1 MRFEPDIWGGLHVLC
16 QGHQATCFSRHGL
29 SASIQVEN
37 GHSWTLNASEASTQS
52 IMEVRGNLLDFF
64 RMHPW
69 PSGTA
74 WDYHI
79 PFSLEAALSSD
90 NFISVKRAINDVASH
105 SGTKQDDIVISI
117 ARETPDHV
125 SQRRPSAWN
134 QHPDS
139 KESYPISFPWASRA
153 PSIRPGMDGRISGQ
167 RSRPPST

>member
-1 MRFEPDIWGGLHVLC
+1 
-16 QGHQATCFSRHGL
+16 
-29 SASIQVEN
+29 
-37 GHSWTLNASEASTQS
+37 
-52 IMEVRGNLLDFF
+52 MEVRGNLLDFF

-167 RSRPPST
+167 RSRPPMSICVPRVHLEDISDDNMGEDEPSPREPASGQTAAGPLAPGPLAAGPPTGAPST